1 MEGLELESTFS
12 SVLVICTRNRPVD
25 IFECLTTVL
34 VQSVMPTKIL
44 VVDSSDGD
52 ETEKLCEEFI
62 ASKGLES
69 LSYVHSEKGLTL
81 QRNIGL
87 GLVQSKFDI
96 VHFVDDDVLLGVSY
110 IEEINQAF
118 QANTALV
125 GASGMV
131 LGGTRRPPRLTA
143 RLALRDSKIPGKV
156 LASGYNVGA
165 HETNQPCFIDW
176 MPGCSMSF
184 RLEAISGLV
193 FDERRSG
200 YALGEDVDF
209 GLKASAR
216 GLLQHVPEAKLV
228 HKLSPVN
235 RLDSV
240 RLAEMGV
247 RHRWQLAIDF
257 PWKVSKL
264 AVIYSSLATGLSRV
278 IKSAILRNPIGIKC
292 AIVEFVTITKCSLGL
307 H

>member
-1 MEGLELESTFS
+1 MRNKEN
-12 SVLVICTRNRPVD
+12 SVLLICTRNRPVD
-25 IFECLTTVL
+25 IFDCLQTVL
-34 VQSVMPTKIL
+34 KQSVMPTQIL
-44 VVDSSDGD
+44 IVDSSDGD
-52 ETEKLCEEFI
+52 ETQKLCQDFI
-62 ASKGLES
+62 ESKS
-69 LSYVHSEKGLTL
+69 LSCLLLYVRSEKGLTL
-81 QRNIGL
+81 QRNVGL
-87 GLVQSKFDI
+87 GLVQSNFDL
-96 VHFVDDDVLLGVSY
+96 VHFIDDDVLLDPKY
-110 IEEINQAF
+110 IENLNRAF
-118 QANTALV
+118 YANLDLV

-131 LGGTRRPPRLTA
+131 LGGSRRPPRLTA

-165 HETNQPCFIDW
+165 HETKESCFMDW

-184 RLEAISGLV
+184 RLELIAGLS

-216 GLLQHVPEAKLV
+216 GLLQHVPDAKLI

-257 PWKVSKL
+257 PSKVNKL
-264 AVIYSSLATGLSRV
+264 AVIYSSLATCFSRAL
-278 IKSAILRNPIGIKC
+278 KSIILRNSVEIKC
-292 AIVEFVTITKCSLGL
+292 AIAELVAITKCSIGS
-307 H
+307 